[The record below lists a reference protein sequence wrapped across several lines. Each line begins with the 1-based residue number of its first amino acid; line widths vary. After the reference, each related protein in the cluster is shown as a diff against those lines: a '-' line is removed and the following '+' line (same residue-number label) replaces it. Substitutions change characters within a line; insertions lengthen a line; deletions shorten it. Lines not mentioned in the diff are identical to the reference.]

1 MIVHHGEDVQNNIY
15 TVTYTAYLNE
25 NILSVVIK
33 STLKEGNNAQRVTIQ
48 SYVYNISTN
57 KELTLQEMLKIKE
70 LDSDYV
76 QEQINETIQASINY
90 SENLIS
96 LGYETFKRNIN
107 DEMYKIEN
115 SNNYFLG
122 PNRSIYIIYAYGN
135 ENPTTESD
143 IVYIK

>member
-1 MIVHHGEDVQNNIY
+1 MHHGNDAQNNIY
-15 TVTYTAYLNE
+15 TVTYAAYLNE

-33 STLKEGNNAQRVTIQ
+33 ATLKEGNNAQKVTIQ

-57 KELTLQEMLKIKE
+57 EEITLQKMLEIKG
-70 LDSDYV
+70 LNSDSV
-76 QEQINETIQASINY
+76 QDQIKETIQASINY
-90 SENLIS
+90 SENLTS

-143 IVYIK
+143 IVYIN